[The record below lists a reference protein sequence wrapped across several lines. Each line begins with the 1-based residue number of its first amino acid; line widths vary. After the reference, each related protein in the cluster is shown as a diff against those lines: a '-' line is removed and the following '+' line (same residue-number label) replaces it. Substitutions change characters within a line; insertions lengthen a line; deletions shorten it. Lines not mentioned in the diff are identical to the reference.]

1 MYNLSGWLKYFKC
14 ERNKFIPMVITI
26 DVFLKIC
33 AGISCVGLA
42 MSYLLK
48 TIRSLKK
55 PVDDINK
62 KFQAYDDYFTRD
74 KNKIEE
80 LEKSIEDNAK
90 CMRLLLEA
98 VYSMLGH
105 FEDGNNTNMLREEKK
120 KIENFLYEQLK

>member
-1 MYNLSGWLKYFKC
+1 
-14 ERNKFIPMVITI
+14 MVITI

-80 LEKSIEDNAK
+80 LEKSIEDN
-90 CMRLLLEA
+90 
-98 VYSMLGH
+98 
-105 FEDGNNTNMLREEKK
+105 TNMLREEKK
-120 KIENFLYEQLK
+120 KIEGFLYEQLK

>member
-1 MYNLSGWLKYFKC
+1 
-14 ERNKFIPMVITI
+14 MVITI

-55 PVDDINK
+55 PVDDMNK
-62 KFQAYDDYFTRD
+62 KLQSYDDYFTRD
-74 KNKIEE
+74 KKRMDE
-80 LEKSIEDNAK
+80 LEKSIEENAK
-90 CMRLLLEA
+90 CNRLLLEA

-120 KIENFLYEQLK
+120 KIENFLYEQLN

>member
-1 MYNLSGWLKYFKC
+1 
-14 ERNKFIPMVITI
+14 MVITI

-74 KNKIEE
+74 KIKIEE

>member
-1 MYNLSGWLKYFKC
+1 
-14 ERNKFIPMVITI
+14 MVITI

-74 KNKIEE
+74 KKKIEE
-80 LEKSIEDNAK
+80 FKKSPMNSEDAVAY
-90 CMRLLLEA
+90 MRR
-98 VYSMLGH
+98 
-105 FEDGNNTNMLREEKK
+105 NMELAA
-120 KIENFLYEQLK
+120 QM

>member
-1 MYNLSGWLKYFKC
+1 
-14 ERNKFIPMVITI
+14 MVITI
-26 DVFLKIC
+26 DVFLKLC
-33 AGISCVGLA
+33 AGFSCVGLA

-62 KFQAYDDYFTRD
+62 KFKSYDDYFTRD
-74 KNKIEE
+74 MKRMDD

-90 CMRLLLEA
+90 CNRLLLEA

-120 KIENFLYEQLK
+120 KIENFLYEQLN

>member
-1 MYNLSGWLKYFKC
+1 
-14 ERNKFIPMVITI
+14 MVITI

-74 KNKIEE
+74 KHKIEE

-105 FEDGNNTNMLREEKK
+105 FEDGNNTNMLKEEKK
-120 KIENFLYEQLK
+120 KIESFLYEQLK